1 MAFMGIILM
10 YLVIILV
17 ILIVCLFVCAS
28 CFIISG
34 LIMSFKRRKAENGAR
49 VSQPWYVIVLRI
61 SGVIAAVPLV
71 LFALVLV
78 YYAVRTAIDRHTNLA
93 NALSR
98 NDYVSAEKILENGA
112 DPDQRDRYGRTPLM
126 CIAYRCSY
134 VADSVHYEF
143 SDDNLG
149 HEDETDANDIKMMEL
164 LLEYGADINAQQT
177 DICNDLERHTYQD
190 PQDIYSNSDDTCGN
204 TPLLF
209 AIRDGR
215 SIEVIDFLIDN
226 GADVNLSNDCG
237 FTPVLMCAD
246 NMSGGEGEEI
256 MEELIDS
263 GADINTITN
272 FNQDILF
279 LLERQTDR
287 DVDGMRRLIYSTTE

>member
-1 MAFMGIILM
+1 MH
-10 YLVIILV
+10 
-17 ILIVCLFVCAS
+17 
-28 CFIISG
+28 
-34 LIMSFKRRKAENGAR
+34 AR
-49 VSQPWYVIVLRI
+49 
-61 SGVIAAVPLV
+61 
-71 LFALVLV
+71 
-78 YYAVRTAIDRHTNLA
+78 
-93 NALSR
+93 
-98 NDYVSAEKILENGA
+98 
-112 DPDQRDRYGRTPLM
+112 
-126 CIAYRCSY
+126 
-134 VADSVHYEF
+134 DSVHYEF

-190 PQDIYSNSDDTCGN
+190 PQDIYANSDDTCGN

>member
-78 YYAVRTAIDRHTNLA
+78 YSAVRTAIDRHTNLA

-98 NDYVSAEKILENGA
+98 NDYVSAE
-112 DPDQRDRYGRTPLM
+112 
-126 CIAYRCSY
+126 
-134 VADSVHYEF
+134 DSGERRRPGSKRQVW
-143 SDDNLG
+143 
-149 HEDETDANDIKMMEL
+149 TDAAYVYCISML
-164 LLEYGADINAQQT
+164 L
-177 DICNDLERHTYQD
+177 C
-190 PQDIYSNSDDTCGN
+190 
-204 TPLLF
+204 
-209 AIRDGR
+209 
-215 SIEVIDFLIDN
+215 
-226 GADVNLSNDCG
+226 
-237 FTPVLMCAD
+237 
-246 NMSGGEGEEI
+246 SG
-256 MEELIDS
+256 
-263 GADINTITN
+263 
-272 FNQDILF
+272 
-279 LLERQTDR
+279 
-287 DVDGMRRLIYSTTE
+287 